1 MTQTQVREDVIGILS
16 EVRDDSH
23 CSTTLTEDTR
33 LFADLGFESIDVV
46 ALGSALEQH
55 FNQSFS
61 YAEFISRARREQWA
75 DITVGQLLA
84 FLASS
89 LHGTA
94 AVHR

>member
-1 MTQTQVREDVIGILS
+1 MTQTQVRDDVIGILY
-16 EVRDDSH
+16 EVREDSH
-23 CSTTLTEDTR
+23 SSTMLTEDSR

-55 FNQSFS
+55 FNQSFR

-75 DITVGQLLA
+75 DITIGQLLS

-89 LHGTA
+89 LHGNA